1 MADDVWNAASR
12 GDAAEVRRL
21 IDRGGDVHYYKYKEV
36 RIAFATRPRPPRR
49 RVRALR
55 PKEPAGSAQWNPKR
69 AERPT

>member
-21 IDRGGDVHYYKYKEV
+21 IDRGGDVHFKDV
-36 RIAFATRPRPPRR
+36 RLAFAARPRPPRR

-55 PKEPAGSAQWNPKR
+55 PKEPASSAQRNTK
-69 AERPT
+69 